1 MADTSKVVAGV
12 FIALTLL
19 LSGVYVLEDK
29 NKTYYCESSDLVGYC
44 EKLSSGIG
52 TRCYYN
58 TTSYKICS
66 EGWKKIDGFL
76 EQQNINQ
83 SDGLCYTK
91 DNYTYCCESSQLAKG
106 ACDFI
111 VRR

>member
-58 TTSYKICS
+58 ATNYKICS
-66 EGWKKIDGFL
+66 EGWKKIDSFIKQ
-76 EQQNINQ
+76 EQK
-83 SDGLCYTK
+83 GLCYTEG
-91 DNYTYCCESSQLAKG
+91 NNTYCCESSQLTKG